1 MNVRLSDC
9 PQTSAM
15 AHVSVDW
22 SLIALPI
29 VSVFVLII
37 VFLLIWRFV
46 KNKSDV
52 QRSPDGLYYRI
63 LDV

>member
-1 MNVRLSDC
+1 
-9 PQTSAM
+9 M

-29 VSVFVLII
+29 VSVLVLII